1 MISINDNNMDEE
13 LQEYY
18 INIVQSKKNIRFC
31 KQFINDLFVSSGGEK
46 MKYNEKQI
54 YQIGPNLKFNRDI
67 QFITEEYFSLKHE
80 NMVNAMNKKLSES
93 EWKDHELM
101 RNFKPECLI
110 QVGQKL
116 ESIPDLEKLQGDRV
130 MRNYLIEDGR
140 ICIIY
145 IWTVYNTVCKKQ
157 LKFLNDLYEKNH
169 VWEGTVKLISINSE
183 LNRDISKKFIKSLNL
198 MKMDHLYIDS
208 VKYPNHPLLNL
219 VSKIGY
225 PLCIMVN
232 NDNIIDFCGSL
243 YDIDLQKTVSALL
256 HRELVSSSNITANMG
271 LSLSDRK
278 ILKEILSNLRNN
290 CDLFKNN
297 LKAPHLCG
305 ATLKINKIYTASS
318 SHHFN
323 RVKESNVSLKKNI
336 KEEKKNSNSMNIK
349 RFFTKASKS
358 ETSSRYGEK
367 ESEKSNCDVSC
378 ELQYY
383 CHQDDDDLFQN
394 LFQGIEQIP
403 KINIQRQFIETVEI
417 PSARV
422 NSLCSM
428 CNKAVL
434 TYYNVEIKEQDEN
447 SHYLN
452 ISCESYNDSNII
464 VSHQY
469 YCFKCAIHLCKNC
482 GDHLSDL
489 NFPNQVHNHHLF
501 YLHNN
506 NRLFSK
512 YILSYNFQNNYDFD
526 FKYYQEN
533 TKTPKYIN
541 DIKNHYQVS
550 CDACRSFPI
559 TTNRWKCC
567 NCIFKNICDNCKC
580 GAEDEKNPNHQM
592 ILKNLEIQGCNGVNH
607 VFMKVVFDSFVY

>member
-1 MISINDNNMDEE
+1 MIGMNDNNMDEE

-18 INIVQSKKNIRFC
+18 INNVQSKTNLRSC
-31 KQFINDLFVSSGGEK
+31 KQFLNDLFVTSGGEK
-46 MKYNEKQI
+46 MKYIEKHI
-54 YQIGPNLKFNRDI
+54 YHIGQNLKFNRDI

-80 NMVNAMNKKLSES
+80 NLVNTMNKKLNES

-110 QVGQKL
+110 QIGQKL
-116 ESIPDLEKLQGDRV
+116 ESIPDLEKLQGDKV
-130 MRNYLIEDGR
+130 MRNYVIEEGR
-140 ICIIY
+140 IYIIY
-145 IWTVYNTVCKKQ
+145 LWTIYNTVCKKQ

-183 LNRDISKKFIKSLNL
+183 LNRDISKKLIKSLNL
-198 MKMDHLYIDS
+198 MKIDHLYIDS
-208 VKYPNHPLLNL
+208 VKYPKHPLLNL
-219 VSKIGY
+219 VSQIGY
-225 PLCIMVN
+225 PVCILVN

-243 YDIDLQKTVSALL
+243 YEVDLHKTVSALL
-256 HRELVSSSNITANMG
+256 HRELVSSANINANLG
-271 LSLSDRK
+271 LSISDK
-278 ILKEILSNLRNN
+278 KMLKEILSNLRNS
-290 CDLFKNN
+290 CDLYRNN

-305 ATLKINKIYTASS
+305 ASLKIHKIYTASS
-318 SHHFN
+318 SQHFN
-323 RVKESNVSLKKNI
+323 RVKESNSTIKKNS
-336 KEEKKNSNSMNIK
+336 KDEKKNSNLMNFRKIN
-349 RFFTKASKS
+349 TKVSKS

-367 ESEKSNCDVSC
+367 ELEKSNCEMIC
-378 ELQYY
+378 EIQYY
-383 CHQDDDDLFQN
+383 CHEEDDHVFQN

-417 PSARV
+417 PSARA
-422 NSLCSM
+422 NSLCSV

-434 TYYNVEIKEQDEN
+434 CYYNMNKDDQEN
-447 SHYLN
+447 NDDLN
-452 ISCESYNDSNII
+452 ISGDSFNDSNLII
-464 VSHQY
+464 APQY
-469 YCFKCAIHLCKNC
+469 YCFKCATHFCKNC
-482 GDHLSDL
+482 GDHLSNL
-489 NFPNQVHNHHLF
+489 NFPNQVHNHHLY

-559 TTNRWKCC
+559 TTSRWKCC
-567 NCIFKNICDNCKC
+567 NCIFKNICDNCKN
-580 GAEDEKNPNHQM
+580 ASEDVSNPNHQTT
-592 ILKNLEIQGCNGVNH
+592 LRNLEIQGCNAVNH
-607 VFMKVVFDSFVY
+607 VFMKVIFDSFVY